1 MIAFLTNLYL
11 IVMLS
16 GAVSNIRCSAA
27 GIMEALFKIGECVK
41 LYDTNKADL
50 IYSRELLLVDI
61 IGYLQVF
68 GIEPYGLIP
77 WILNIFCLLSVKWRQ

>member
-1 MIAFLTNLYL
+1 
-11 IVMLS
+11 
-16 GAVSNIRCSAA
+16 
-27 GIMEALFKIGECVK
+27 MEALFKVGECVK

-50 IYSRELLLVDI
+50 IYLRNSRELLLVDI

-68 GIEPYGLIP
+68 GIEPYGFIP

>member
-1 MIAFLTNLYL
+1 MGLSL
-11 IVMLS
+11 ISGVMQPAS
-16 GAVSNIRCSAA
+16 RKHC
-27 GIMEALFKIGECVK
+27 FKVGECVK

-50 IYSRELLLVDI
+50 IYLRNSRELLLVDI

>member
-11 IVMLS
+11 IVMLN
-16 GAVSNIRCSAA
+16 GAVSNIWCSAA
-27 GIMEALFKIGECVK
+27 GIMEALFKVGECVK
-41 LYDTNKADL
+41 LYDTN
-50 IYSRELLLVDI
+50 SRELLLVDI